1 MMLVC
6 GGITEWRRMTD
17 TAALY
22 GMTVNPH
29 WFHDIHVH
37 LVASSTSAKYV
48 EFFTDEMVLN
58 FRELI
63 DTQLQFEDG
72 DVLLPKT
79 PGLGFNFDE
88 DQVAKYAAFEAGVTD
103 VWDKVSA
110 TPSHIGAQ

>member
-1 MMLVC
+1 
-6 GGITEWRRMTD
+6 MTD
-17 TAALY
+17 TAAAY

-37 LVASSTSAKYV
+37 LVASSTAAQYV

-63 DTQLQFEDG
+63 DTQLQFEGG
-72 DVLLPKT
+72 DVLLPQT

-88 DQVAKYAAFEAGVTD
+88 AQVQKYSAFEAGATQ
-103 VWDKVSA
+103 VWDKVELDA
-110 TPSHIGAQ
+110 AKMAAE